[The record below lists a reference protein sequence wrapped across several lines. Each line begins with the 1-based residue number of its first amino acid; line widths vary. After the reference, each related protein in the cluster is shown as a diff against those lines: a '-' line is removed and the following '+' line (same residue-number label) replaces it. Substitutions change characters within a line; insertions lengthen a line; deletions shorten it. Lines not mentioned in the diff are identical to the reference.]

1 MDSIK
6 NIYKIGHGPS
16 SSHTMGPALAA
27 EIFKEKYLEADQF
40 VVELFGSLALTG
52 RGHLTDKVLIDVLG
66 ADTKVLF
73 NLEKVYD
80 YHPNALCFH
89 AFLDNKEIGE
99 WLVFSVGGGMLRELN
114 ENRKHAEVVVYK
126 EKYMDEI
133 LALCEKDGLTLLE
146 YIDKFDK
153 DTDEHL
159 MKAWYQMERTIET
172 GLLKCD
178 KLPGRLNVKR
188 KANSFYNQHIEDE
201 NKTTYLYAAALATA
215 EENGSGGLVVTA
227 PTCGSSGVLP
237 AVLKYSKLFRH
248 KTDQDIVNAMKI
260 AGLIGNLCKFNAS
273 ISGAEVGCQG
283 EIGVACAMAS
293 AAYAF
298 LQGATN
304 AQIEYAAEIALEHH
318 LGLTCDPVDGL
329 VQIPCIERNAMC
341 SEYARKAVKYAM
353 ITDGTHT
360 VTLDSVIEV
369 MHETGK
375 DMHTKYKETS
385 TGGLALRDFEEQ
397 EDE

>member
-27 EIFKEKYLEADQF
+27 EIFKEKYSDADQF

-52 RGHLTDKVLIDVLG
+52 RGHLTDKVLIEVLG
-66 ADTKVLF
+66 EDTKVLF

-89 AFLDNKEIGE
+89 AFSNGVEIGE
-99 WLVFSVGGGMLRELN
+99 WLVFSVGGGKLRELN

-133 LALCEKDGLTLLE
+133 LEVCEKEKITLLE
-146 YIDKFDK
+146 YIDNVDK
-153 DTDEHL
+153 DIDEHL
-159 MKAWYQMERTIET
+159 LEAWHQMEKTIEV
-172 GLLKCD
+172 GLVKSE

-215 EENGSGGLVVTA
+215 EENGSGGIVVTA

-329 VQIPCIERNAMC
+329 VQIPCIERNAIA
-341 SEYARKAVKYAM
+341 SIKAIDAAKYALL
-353 ITDGTHT
+353 TDGTHY
-360 VTLDSVIEV
+360 VTLDHAIDT
-369 MHETGK
+369 MKQTGL
-375 DMHTKYKETS
+375 DLSYKYKETS
-385 TGGLALRDFEEQ
+385 IGGLARIK
-397 EDE
+397 